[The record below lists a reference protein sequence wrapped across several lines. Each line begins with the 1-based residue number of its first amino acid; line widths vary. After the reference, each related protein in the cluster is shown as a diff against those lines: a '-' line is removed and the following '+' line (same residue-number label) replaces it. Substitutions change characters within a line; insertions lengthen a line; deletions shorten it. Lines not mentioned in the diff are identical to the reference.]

1 MTAYN
6 KKMLKTK
13 QKTTLEE
20 LCEDIPA
27 QFLSYFQHVKE
38 LGYEDKPDYDLL
50 RGLLKECMTAQKLTE
65 NFENDWVVTKRKT
78 EAKLHNEAE
87 ERKLVSKMQI
97 QHSNMRIVSP
107 MK

>member
-1 MTAYN
+1 M
-6 KKMLKTK
+6 
-13 QKTTLEE
+13 
-20 LCEDIPA
+20 
-27 QFLSYFQHVKE
+27 KE

-87 ERKLVSKMQI
+87 ERKLVSKM
-97 QHSNMRIVSP
+97 
-107 MK
+107 